1 MLRFKLKELIADK
14 SFKEDRRI
22 TIAEIAEEC
31 EVNRMTLSKIA
42 NKKGCTT
49 NTDNLDKLCRYF
61 DCAIEDLVEYIE
73 DEKWLILSHLQ
84 IELTSFFNWDDTL
97 KIQK

>member
-22 TIAEIAEEC
+22 TIGEIAEAC
-31 EVNRMTLSKIA
+31 DINRMTLSKIS

-49 NTDNLDKLCRYF
+49 NSDNLDKLCAYF
-61 DCAIEDLVEYIE
+61 DCAIDDLVVYIAN
-73 DEKWLILSHLQ
+73 EK
-84 IELTSFFNWDDTL
+84 
-97 KIQK
+97 

>member
-49 NTDNLDKLCRYF
+49 NTDNLDKLCQYF
-61 DCAIEDLVEYIE
+61 DCAIEDLVEYIG
-73 DEKWLILSHLQ
+73 DEGQ
-84 IELTSFFNWDDTL
+84 
-97 KIQK
+97 

>member
-22 TIAEIAEEC
+22 TIAEIALEC
-31 EVNRMTLSKIA
+31 DVNRMTLSKIA

-49 NTDNLDKLCRYF
+49 NTDNLDKLCNYF
-61 DCAIEDLVEYIE
+61 GCSIDDLVEYIPDSNE
-73 DEKWLILSHLQ
+73 APS
-84 IELTSFFNWDDTL
+84 
-97 KIQK
+97 